1 MARSNPLPTAAHL
14 ALQDGKP
21 IEAIKLVREAETL
34 DLVAA
39 KRRVDSAVADDVR
52 LQERVTLAQR
62 AARKKLIFWV
72 LVIDAALVAG
82 VLYWFLRPS

>member
-1 MARSNPLPTAAHL
+1 MARSNPLPTPAHL
-14 ALQDGKP
+14 ALQDGKL
-21 IEAIKLVREAETL
+21 IEAIKLVCEAETL
-34 DLVAA
+34 DLAAA